1 MTDKNYKMSK
11 SLKTMLWSMVNDSD
25 RPLFRKLFAES
36 EQHAST
42 VRKKMSIK
50 VVDVED
56 TNE

>member
-1 MTDKNYKMSK
+1 MTDKNYRMSK
-11 SLKTMLWSMVNDSD
+11 SLKTMLWSMVKDAD
-25 RPLFRKLFAES
+25 RPVYRKLFAES

-56 TNE
+56 NE